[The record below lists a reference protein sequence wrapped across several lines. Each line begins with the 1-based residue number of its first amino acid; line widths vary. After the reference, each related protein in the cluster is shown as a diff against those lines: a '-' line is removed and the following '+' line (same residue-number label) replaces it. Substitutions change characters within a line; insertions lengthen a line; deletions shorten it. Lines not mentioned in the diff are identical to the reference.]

1 MKLRAVLILFIASFS
16 FASARQY
23 GDVYFNIMHL
33 SQQGDHSKIVESK
46 DMILSYPDRQL
57 RNDLVLALAYAQLNL
72 FSFKDFELGLSYLV
86 NPTSHQAA
94 TAHHLMGLYYLYQM
108 DNASATVE
116 FRLAIEGL
124 SPNSGA
130 YYQASNNYSKALNGT
145 KANPDKVNVLID
157 RVIGHSIQTGDSS
170 LLSVALL
177 NKAASYPENKK
188 ELIEQSFRIE
198 ATANKST
205 ALLMMSSILA
215 NKTCVLEMALEAN
228 RQTDLNSPLPV
239 RYLEMQ
245 MIKLS
250 LAKDAA
256 SNNPEKAIGILKGL
270 LRDTLFL
277 PKRLYFRALN
287 ELSGA
292 YMAKGRADSSAY
304 YLMVSSQID
313 IPDDEETYLVQ
324 LPDLLNEISESEKSR
339 KLFLAVSIISGMVFL
354 FFLARIFQTRQ

>member
-86 NPTSHQAA
+86 NPTPHQAA

-215 NKTCVLEMALEAN
+215 NKTGVLEMALEAN
-228 RQTDLNSPLPV
+228 RQTDLNSPLPL
-239 RYLEMQ
+239 RYLEMHP
-245 MIKLS
+245 K
-250 LAKDAA
+250 
-256 SNNPEKAIGILKGL
+256 KAIGILKGL
-270 LRDTLFL
+270 LRDSLLL
-277 PKRLYFRALN
+277 PKRLYVRALN
-287 ELSGA
+287 ELSAA
-292 YMAKGRADSSAY
+292 YMSKGRPDSSAY